1 MSKKKTLKKYRIK
14 YGLEKGTK
22 KKKKKRYTI
31 YNQFNSKD
39 KNPNRRMDI
48 DTLDNGISDTYWY
61 DVLLKKNSK

>member
-1 MSKKKTLKKYRIK
+1 MDWKRVVRRKEETLY
-14 YGLEKGTK
+14 
-22 KKKKKRYTI
+22 I